1 MLAPG
6 EEEQGIEVVR
16 GMWETPV
23 IFDFLSLFKEQL
35 LVLESIS
42 MDEIELA
49 IVRSNGEGLLTHIHT
64 VHPLN
69 LL

>member
-1 MLAPG
+1 M
-6 EEEQGIEVVR
+6 
-16 GMWETPV
+16 

-35 LVLESIS
+35 VVLESIS
-42 MDEIELA
+42 MDDVERA

-69 LL
+69 QLLKSDQTSGTIERI